1 MIYHINK
8 IIDKTHLIL
17 SIDAEKTFDKTS
29 TYDTNSQQMGI
40 EGTHLKI
47 VKVIYDKATVDIIL
61 NSKELK
67 AFL

>member
-1 MIYHINK
+1 
-8 IIDKTHLIL
+8 
-17 SIDAEKTFDKTS
+17 
-29 TYDTNSQQMGI
+29 MGI